1 MKETECSITCSYYE
15 IYNEQINDLLD
26 IKKDK
31 EKKMIIRQ
39 DMKKG
44 VFVENM
50 TEETVYSSDKL
61 LECLNIGMRNRHVG

>member
-1 MKETECSITCSYYE
+1 MKDTECSISCSYYE

-26 IKKDK
+26 IRKDK

-50 TEETVYSSDKL
+50 T
-61 LECLNIGMRNRHVG
+61 